1 MSEIYS
7 PGSIPG
13 PVGPAGPPANFAG
26 TYSAGTTYNA
36 GQAVSYTPNGNSY
49 ISLAGGNTGNEPDTS
64 PTWWGL
70 LATASG
76 LTTSAV
82 NMQIA
87 AATSNV
93 LPAMVA
99 YSGAASTTATIGAS
113 GLAGDTPYPH
123 GLGLLQTML
132 PVGSLLESITM
143 QLGSPGTVDIV
154 LTTIVPVAPNAP
166 TAAPS
171 AVLERF
177 TLSTD
182 AAVVLSPGLY
192 QWRAGSNF
200 APIAINTANTAIGI
214 VNDGTAQVLI
224 NPPSGTGLYVS
235 TNDNAPLTGQLY
247 NWGGQQLDMSV
258 VTRTI
263 VPPLT
268 IAQIDSSVA
277 SSMASEVTAI
287 DAGIAVPL
295 AYATLGSTSATIGVS
310 NIAVNGTTG
319 NNVVLPG
326 VLPLHSYLETM
337 TLHLSGPGLIN
348 VMIGTYGG
356 TPNPPDNQLFTVTQ
370 VVPLNTANAVE
381 IATNIYQWTASVGYP
396 MLQITQANSGIGLL
410 MLANNPQPAIIQRTS
425 NGTGTGYYVAD
436 GSITGT
442 GTSGMLYDFDGGQLD
457 FSVFTRTLVPLAT
470 QAQLSAAIAA
480 LSPGGVT
487 AVKGRVSSCLISC
500 AGSPYSGSADFIVSA
515 TGAEVGIN
523 PIIASFSQANQDGCR
538 IYLDIGFST
547 TGPIVLDGDNIELS
561 GMNHAMWGGYNHAWS
576 GTNSPAGAVGSNAN
590 ITATTSAYPILQMQ
604 YNMQGTDTTRHRGT
618 CIHDLYLVGNNYT
631 STGISVP
638 QMDDNVTIRDMVI
651 QRCAIGMS
659 LNLDSP
665 TIYHNSL
672 QDVIQG
678 IQISGV
684 FPRITENLIF
694 DIGGIGVSS
703 AAVNAIV
710 RGNIIGDCAGG
721 GLLSTG
727 PNLIVE
733 ANQFATNN
741 GVAIQLN
748 QYSDN
753 AVVSNNVID
762 CNNSLYGFNSI
773 FPNGFD
779 RIQVNNC
786 SGVLVTGNLV
796 KNQTSG
802 NTGFGV
808 NFNGTV
814 AACGVFHNLF
824 RGTFN
829 AGGSPLNVG
838 SNANA
843 NNVMG

>member
-7 PGSIPG
+7 PGSIA
-13 PVGPAGPPANFAG
+13 GPAGPPGPPANFVG
-26 TYSAGTTYNA
+26 TYSAGTTYTA
-36 GQAVSYTPNGNSY
+36 GQAVSYTSNGSSY
-49 ISLAGGNTGNEPDTS
+49 VSLASGNTGNQPDS
-64 PTWWGL
+64 APTWWGL

-76 LTTSAV
+76 LTVSSVTT
-82 NMQIA
+82 QIA
-87 AATSNV
+87 SAGSNL

-99 YSGAASTTATIGAS
+99 YSAATSSTTLIGAS
-113 GLAGDTPYPH
+113 GMTGDTPYSH
-123 GLGLLQTML
+123 GLGLLQTLL

-143 QLGSPGTVDIV
+143 QLGTPGTVDIV
-154 LTTIVPVAPNAP
+154 LATITPVGPNTP

-200 APIAINTANTAIGI
+200 APIAIATPDTAIGI

-224 NPPSGTGLYVS
+224 NPPSGPGLYVS
-235 TNDNAPLTGQLY
+235 TNDGTPLTGELY

-268 IAQIDSSVA
+268 IAQIESTVS
-277 SSMASEVTAI
+277 SSMALEVAVI
-287 DAGIAVPL
+287 DAEIAVPL
-295 AYATLGSTSATIGVS
+295 AYATLGSTPMTFGAA
-310 NIAVNGTTG
+310 NIAVNGGSG
-319 NNVVLPG
+319 NNEILPYL
-326 VLPLHSYLETM
+326 LPLGAYLETI
-337 TLHLSGPGLIN
+337 TVRLASA
-348 VMIGTYGG
+348 GTIDIILG
-356 TPNPPDNQLFTVTQ
+356 TAGDVAPNNTRFTVYSRFT
-370 VVPLNTANAVE
+370 LDTANAIE
-381 IATNIYQWTASVGYP
+381 IQPNIYQWTGSVGYP
-396 MLQITQANSGIGLL
+396 LTLISQANTAIGL
-410 MLANNPQPAIIQRTS
+410 APDPYQPQIQRINPGGS
-425 NGTGTGYYVAD
+425 GAGYYEAGGGVSGV
-436 GSITGT
+436 GSSDT
-442 GTSGMLYDFDGGQLD
+442 MYFYPGGQLD
-457 FSVFTRTLVPLAT
+457 FKVTTRNLVALAT
-470 QAQLSAAIAA
+470 VAQLTAAIAA
-480 LSPGGVT
+480 LAPGGVT

-515 TGAEVGIN
+515 TGAEAGIN
-523 PIIASFSQANQDGCR
+523 PIIASFSEANQNGCR

-547 TGPIVLDGDNIELS
+547 AGPIILDGDNIELS
-561 GMNHAMWGGYNHAWS
+561 GMNHAMWGGYNQKWS
-576 GTNSPAGAVGSNAN
+576 GTSLPAGAVGSNAN
-590 ITATTSAYPILQMQ
+590 ITATGSAYPIIQMQ
-604 YNMQGTDTTRHRGT
+604 YNHMQGIDTTRHRGT

-631 STGISVP
+631 STGIQIS

-651 QRCAIGMS
+651 QRVATA
-659 LNLDSP
+659 LAVNLDSP

-672 QDVIQG
+672 QDVVNG

-694 DIGGIGVSS
+694 DIGGVGISS
-703 AAVNAIV
+703 AAANAIV

-721 GLLSTG
+721 GLVSTG

-733 ANQFATNN
+733 GNQFATNN

-753 AVVSNNVID
+753 AVISDNIVD
-762 CNNSLYGFNSI
+762 CNNSLYGFSTI
-773 FPNGFD
+773 FPNAYD

-786 SGVLVTGNLV
+786 SGVMVTGNVL
-796 KNQTSG
+796 KNQTNAEMG
-802 NTGFGV
+802 YGV
-808 NFNGTV
+808 NFTGSV
-814 AACGVFHNLF
+814 AACGVFNNIF

-829 AGGSPLNVG
+829 SGGSPLNVG
-838 SNANA
+838 GNANA